1 MEIACFRRQTAAS
14 PMRSNGLVGAAVQV
28 TLAGVLGWIASGGSA
43 FPNPPEVV
51 PRGLA
56 IGLLYAV
63 PAAVAALGAIGGRR
77 SLLAAAAFASAAG
90 SVVAFSG
97 VTIIFLV
104 PALLFAVAAG
114 AGETRGAA
122 RSASAWHVW
131 RLVAFAV
138 PAVPIVVFAV
148 LTLGIF
154 VVPAIVLLVL
164 AIEIARGAAR
174 TSVGHQLAGLGIAA
188 VVGGLVIGSGLALF
202 SMTETRCWAA
212 YQTPSGIEYR
222 TMPVVEGGVVQAGSD
237 QIAGG
242 CDSGELT
249 PRGAALAALL
259 SGGAIGIAAL
269 AVRSRGSA
277 SSPGEDDREMD
288 RRSESERRIT

>member
-1 MEIACFRRQTAAS
+1 
-14 PMRSNGLVGAAVQV
+14 
-28 TLAGVLGWIASGGSA
+28 
-43 FPNPPEVV
+43 VV
-51 PRGLA
+51 PPGLA

-63 PAAVAALGAIGGRR
+63 PGVIAALGATGSRR

-104 PALLFAVAAG
+104 PALLFAAAAG
-114 AGETRGAA
+114 AGETRSAA
-122 RSASAWHVW
+122 RSATTWRFG

-138 PAVPIVVFAV
+138 LAVPVVVLAV

-164 AIEIARGAAR
+164 AIEIARGAAP
-174 TSVGHQLAGLGIAA
+174 TSVGNQLAGLGIAA
-188 VVGGLVIGSGLALF
+188 VVAGLVIGSGFMLF
-202 SMTETRCWAA
+202 AMTETRCWEA

-222 TMPVVEGGVVQAGSD
+222 TVPETEGTVVQSGPD

-242 CDSGELT
+242 CDSGALT

-259 SGGAIGIAAL
+259 SGGAIGVAAL
-269 AVRSRGSA
+269 AARSRGSA
-277 SSPGEDDREMD
+277 APDEDDREID
-288 RRSESERRIT
+288 RSGEPS